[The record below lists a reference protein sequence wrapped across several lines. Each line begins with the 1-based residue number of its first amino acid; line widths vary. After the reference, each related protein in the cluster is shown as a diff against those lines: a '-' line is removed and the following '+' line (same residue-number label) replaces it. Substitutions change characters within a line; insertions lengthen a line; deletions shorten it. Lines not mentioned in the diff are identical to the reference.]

1 MMREFEDNIHDIL
14 MEFNDKEELDKKD
27 IDEIMDY
34 HNELRDIVKHNLEKI
49 YDEIPDELDFSE
61 AFYKYMDRVFKKQ
74 EDKIDN
80 FIS

>member
-1 MMREFEDNIHDIL
+1 
-14 MEFNDKEELDKKD
+14 
-27 IDEIMDY
+27 MDY
-34 HNELRDIVKHNLEKI
+34 HNELRNIVKHNLEKI